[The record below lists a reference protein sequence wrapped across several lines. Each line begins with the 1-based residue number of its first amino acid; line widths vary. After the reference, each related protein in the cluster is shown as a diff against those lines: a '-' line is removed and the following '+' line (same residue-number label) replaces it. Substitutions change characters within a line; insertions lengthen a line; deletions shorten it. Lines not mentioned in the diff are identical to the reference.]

1 MKHFSPEIKQDPL
14 GINHAQYARDVVLA
28 SVRRRFNVMD
38 VVWMSKRCRVLTGME
53 QKVLTVK
60 YLTRFQE
67 RSTTFHVSNIIYLFI
82 FWQK

>member
-38 VVWMSKRCRVLTGME
+38 VVWMSKRRRVPTGLSYITNMLSSFKCGNFSRKE
-53 QKVLTVK
+53 SLEK
-60 YLTRFQE
+60 YY
-67 RSTTFHVSNIIYLFI
+67 NII
-82 FWQK
+82 